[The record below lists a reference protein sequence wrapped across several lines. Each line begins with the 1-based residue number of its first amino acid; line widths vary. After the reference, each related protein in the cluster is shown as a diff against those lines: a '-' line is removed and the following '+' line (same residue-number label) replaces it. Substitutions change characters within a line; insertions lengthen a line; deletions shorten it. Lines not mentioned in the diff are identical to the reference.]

1 MESFFRIK
9 TFKSL
14 KEVMESFF
22 NGKNFKGP
30 KKVTGSFSTIKNLK
44 SRKAVIELILNFKS
58 FKSRKKL
65 TESFFTGHASLSFH
79 IFFLSG
85 FSFTDNDDSQGSRE
99 GRGPS
104 FILLYH
110 FHRLTNIQA
119 LIWNFGW
126 LSLYMT
132 ITYF

>member
-9 TFKSL
+9 TSKSL

-30 KKVTGSFSTIKNLK
+30 KKVTGSFFTIKNLK
-44 SRKAVIELILNFKS
+44 SRKAVVEFILNFKS

-65 TESFFTGHASLSFH
+65 TESFFTGHASLNFH
-79 IFFLSG
+79 MFFTIRVFL
-85 FSFTDNDDSQGSRE
+85 FTDNDDSQGSRE

-104 FILLYH
+104 FILL
-110 FHRLTNIQA
+110 
-119 LIWNFGW
+119 
-126 LSLYMT
+126 
-132 ITYF
+132 

>member
-1 MESFFRIK
+1 
-9 TFKSL
+9 
-14 KEVMESFF
+14 MESFF

-30 KKVTGSFSTIKNLK
+30 KKVTGSFFTIKNLK
-44 SRKAVIELILNFKS
+44 SRKAVVEFILNFKS
-58 FKSRKKL
+58 FKNRKKL

-85 FSFTDNDDSQGSRE
+85 FSFTDNDDSQGSRG

-110 FHRLTNIQA
+110 FHPLTNIQTF
-119 LIWNFGW
+119 ICNFACE
-126 LSLYMT
+126 MT